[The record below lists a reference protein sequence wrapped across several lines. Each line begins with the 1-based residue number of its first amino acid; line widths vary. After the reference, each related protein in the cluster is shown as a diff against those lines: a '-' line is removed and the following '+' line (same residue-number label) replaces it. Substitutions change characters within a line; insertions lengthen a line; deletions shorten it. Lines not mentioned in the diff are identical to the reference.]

1 METKNTFQRQIA
13 IKVVINELLTGT
25 YVQGDEQ
32 NSSYLRT
39 IDQRFIYRFNLM
51 GIVVAVEKQGSITN
65 LLLDDGTGKIYLRLF
80 EESPRYAELHSGDII
95 LTIGKI
101 RVYQQEKYFAP
112 EILKK
117 ISADWLKIRA
127 FEFKDKIQAAKD
139 NLSLG
144 SAFNEMEALTID
156 SSNKSKVEAQPESN
170 NEKIEELTITE
181 EVIGEAFETKDA
193 QLPPQ
198 KLLHLIKELDRG
210 EGVPVEELL
219 SKSALNETEKLLE
232 KMLEKGDIFQNLP
245 GRVKVL

>member
-1 METKNTFQRQIA
+1 METKNTFQRQTA
-13 IKVVINELLTGT
+13 VKVIINELLTGT

-32 NSSYLRT
+32 NSSCLRT
-39 IDQRFIYRFNLM
+39 IDQRLIYRFNLM

-80 EESPRYAELHSGDII
+80 EESPRYADLRSGDII

-112 EILKK
+112 EILRKL
-117 ISADWLKIRA
+117 SADWLKVRA
-127 FEFKDKIQAAKD
+127 FEFKDKIQAAKE
-139 NLSLG
+139 NLSSG

-156 SSNKSKVEAQPESN
+156 SSNKSKVEARLEP
-170 NEKIEELTITE
+170 EKIEELTITE
-181 EVIGEAFETKDA
+181 EVIGGAFETKDA

-210 EGVPVEELL
+210 EGVLVEELL
-219 SKSALNETEKLLE
+219 SKSSLNETEKLLE